1 MGGSILCCDNKMN
14 MKTKN
19 QMILI
24 NGCSDDTH
32 DSSKYQNIC
41 NRSIN
46 EEKSSQEIIK
56 EINQK
61 LFLINIKIHKL

>member
-46 EEKSSQEIIK
+46 R
-56 EINQK
+56 NH
-61 LFLINIKIHKL
+61 F